1 MVRVLDLG
9 SNSFIVLV
17 LQNEEIL
24 LEKVYELGLKALMKN
39 KEVAFNTAKQILSK
53 ALSESDFSCLTYA
66 FGTSVFRDH
75 PEFFEALTREFRLN
89 GYILSEEEE
98 AMYSY
103 MSVDPGLSKNITVV
117 DLGGGSL
124 EIVRK
129 DCFKSYC
136 LGTHVLNDL
145 FDLTLPNAV
154 DFEKA
159 VKYIKNQIFLIFPE
173 LGETFTIGGSFVA
186 IAALKKGLWDL
197 KTLHGEKLT
206 REDILKVL
214 NEVRF
219 RNFEWIKAKGIIPQG
234 REKTLMAGLAV
245 ALAITQLS
253 EDVKVS
259 TKGYRH
265 TVGLM
270 LEKSGKLLHPWR
282 ARGDLNSR
290 PPDPQSGA
298 LSS

>member
-1 MVRVLDLG
+1 MIRVLDLG

-17 LQNEEIL
+17 LDGEKVL
-24 LEKVYELGLKALMKN
+24 FEKVYEVGLKSLMKDQE
-39 KEVAFNTAKQILSK
+39 KAFEIAKQTLSK
-53 ALSESDFSCLTYA
+53 ALNESNFSCPTYA
-66 FGTSVFRDH
+66 FGTSVFRENPDFFH
-75 PEFFEALTREFRLN
+75 SLVKEFGII

-103 MSVDPGLSKNITVV
+103 MSIDPNFEMDITVV

-129 DCFKSYC
+129 NTFKSYP
-136 LGTHVLNDL
+136 LGTHVLNSL
-145 FDLTLPNAV
+145 FDLTLPGAK

-159 VKYIKNQIFLIFPE
+159 VFYVKEQISQD
-173 LGETFTIGGSFVA
+173 LGKVYTVGGSFVA
-186 IAALKKGLWDL
+186 IAAFKKGRWDL
-197 KTLHGEKLT
+197 KSLDGETITQK
-206 REDILKVL
+206 DVL
-214 NEVRF
+214 NV
-219 RNFEWIKAKGIIPQG
+219 FEKVKNKSLEEIKSMQIIPQG
-234 REKTLMAGLAV
+234 RERTLVAGLVV
-245 ALAITQLS
+245 AFVICELS
-253 EDVKVS
+253 KEVIVS

-265 TVGLM
+265 AVARM
-270 LEKSGKLLHPWR
+270 LEKTGRLTQPWR